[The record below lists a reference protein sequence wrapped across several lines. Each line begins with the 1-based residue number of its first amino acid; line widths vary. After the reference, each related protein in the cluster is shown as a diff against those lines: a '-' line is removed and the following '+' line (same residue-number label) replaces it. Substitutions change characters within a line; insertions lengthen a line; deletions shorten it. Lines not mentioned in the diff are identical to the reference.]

1 MARKKSGMKWLVIAL
16 VLVALGGIGFYFW
29 KKSRV
34 MVTEYRTTPVTRGE
48 ITQSVTASGQINP
61 VKTVQV
67 GSQVSGILDKIN
79 VDFNST
85 VTNGQLIAQLDPA
98 TFQASVSQAEGE
110 VANTEASLELTRLNA
125 ERAQSL
131 FKDNLLAKADYDK
144 TVAELHQAE
153 AAVKIR
159 KAALQKARV
168 DLSRSSIYSP
178 IDGVVISREVDVG
191 QTVAASLNAPVLF
204 KIAND
209 LAKMQIDA
217 MISEADIGGVE
228 VGQEVKFTVDAF
240 PTRTFQGKVIQV
252 RNSPVTTQNV
262 VTYDT
267 VVEVD
272 NRDLKLKPGMTA
284 SVSVVVA
291 QKENALKIPN
301 AALRFRPPET
311 DKNKSGVT
319 NATAPVAMSDA
330 PVAATNAPRQG
341 GGGREGRS
349 RGPGGPAGN
358 RNGGPRPERAGPK
371 TIYLAEKKV
380 VDGKTIV
387 EPKAVQIRT
396 GVTDGIATEVVEGLK
411 EGDEIITGIVLPEGE
426 AAKPAAN
433 PFGGGMRRF

>member
-16 VLVALGGIGFYFW
+16 VLAALGGIGFYFW

-34 MVTEYRTTPVTRGE
+34 AVTEYRTTPVTRGE

-67 GSQVSGILDKIN
+67 GSQVSGILDTIN

-153 AAVKIR
+153 ATVKIR

-301 AALRFRPPET
+301 AALRFRPPEA
-311 DKNKSGVT
+311 DG
-319 NATAPVAMSDA
+319 ATKTARP
-330 PVAATNAPRQG
+330 TNAPPMAQVEGTNARTG
-341 GGGREGRS
+341 ERGGREGRV
-349 RGPGGPAGN
+349 RGGGGPGGGN
-358 RNGGPRPERAGPK
+358 RSGPPKTERAGPK
-371 TIYLAEKKV
+371 TIYLAEKKM
-380 VDGKTIV
+380 VDGKRVI
-387 EPKAVQIRT
+387 EPKAAQIRT
-396 GVTDGIATEVVEGLK
+396 GITDGIATEVVEGLK
-411 EGDEIITGIVLPEGE
+411 EGDELITGIILPEGE
-426 AAKPAAN
+426 AGKPATN